1 VITLR
6 IFPKGEKKIANYK
19 WQLHRAGLLNFWYYD
34 EDEFQFADGKL
45 LLRGNNGS
53 GKSVTMQSFIPILLD
68 GRKSPDRLDPFG
80 SKARRMEDYLLGE
93 KGVVDRE
100 ERTGYLYLEYKKEGL
115 EQYLTTGI
123 GLRAKRGSAMNFW
136 GFVILDNRRIGKD
149 FLLYK
154 KERSLGK
161 EEKVPLTRVE
171 LENRLADG
179 GRVVRTSKEYM
190 NLVNKHIFGFENITD
205 FEELI
210 KLLIQL
216 RSPKLSKDFR
226 PTVIYEIL
234 NESLPGLSEDEL
246 RPLSETIE
254 NMDQIQQQIE
264 QLDREQKSLQ
274 RLCKQYN
281 DYNQMILLE
290 KARGFLNIHADLNR
304 FIADEKE
311 LNNQLV
317 NLNELTDKLKARK
330 NELNR
335 EHDVLQ
341 EEQSKLVKH
350 EVFDLEKEK
359 IQLEQNLQTKKDGL
373 AAKEKSLDKQKSNE
387 QGLYRKKSEEE
398 QYLARLDTEITEKIE
413 DLDYDSDEAQFFNHS
428 LARNEFMQKY
438 QNGEFV
444 FDLWKKET
452 ENYRNKLAAILKAI
466 EKLDKTQVDF
476 QDADKELAE
485 ASKKADLNEVEAKKW
500 GELFAEEKERLLSA
514 IYIWLEQATELKLTE
529 FDIQEMSRVC
539 GNLFESC
546 SADDL
551 KSIVDRNYLN
561 NFKRLEQEIASLKQ
575 KSTNNKQLCTAK
587 KEEIKEWQ
595 SKKDPEP
602 PRHKETILTRQE
614 LASKKVPYLPFYQA
628 VEFRP
633 ENTPEQRK
641 RIESAITQMGI
652 LDALIVPEKYQ
663 GRIPQSDKI
672 LVPHPQLFQH
682 TLADLL
688 VATPVEGS
696 GVTEGTI
703 INVLESILLE
713 GSGDSQAVVRKD
725 GSYQMALL
733 EGQAPC
739 EETAC
744 FIGHEARKRYRQKMI
759 EKFTDELKVL
769 EDVQANL
776 VDSLDKLDKRKE
788 LLEQELSNL
797 PAVDDVKSAYDSWQ
811 RLIFEGN
818 IFKEDVDRKNTK
830 VKNLLALLNTRQA
843 ELRDLTKD
851 IALPIKGEIYGA
863 VVEQMTHYQANLHEL
878 ELKYK
883 DYINSASNLKNL
895 EMNLRDA
902 IERVDELKGEIN
914 VISDEIKKLE
924 LQINSVKERLNL
936 SGAEDIKKRINEV
949 EQRIRQFPQ
958 ELSNTENQLANHVKS
973 IETKKHDLAQ
983 LKLKQRIYGEL
994 HKHWEQT
1001 LKTELKLGL
1010 VKEAA
1015 QLDTSTDFIKLVRE
1029 IKEVLTVR
1037 ENTTRERLADRLNQI
1052 FYQEQSTL
1060 IEYRLTQQPIDG
1072 IKVELDLAGLDKESQ
1087 AIEFLVGDLE
1097 AKSYRT
1103 QILLEYSGNKVSPLF
1118 VLEKIEGDIE
1128 LQQAILN
1135 DKDRELYE
1143 EIIMNSVGRIIRAR
1157 INRAEAWVAKIDQL
1171 MSERDTSSGL
1181 TFSLKW
1187 RPLTAQWEE
1196 ELDTKELVELLRLDP
1211 KFLKPTDMD
1220 KITQH
1225 FRSKISRAKELMA
1238 EKGYGETFNQI
1249 IREMLDYRQWFQ
1261 FTLYYQRTGEKKKEL
1276 TNKVFYTF
1284 SGGEKA
1290 MAMYI
1295 PLFSA
1300 AYSRYQEARKDA
1312 PYIISLDEAFAG
1324 VDENN
1329 IRDMFD
1335 LVEKLGFNFIM
1346 NSQSLWGDYDTVSAL
1361 SICELVRPQNAP
1373 YVTVIRYWWNG
1384 REKEL
1389 VVPESYPENYSVE
1402 LKETADGV

>member
-1 VITLR
+1 VIILR
-6 IFPKGEKKIANYK
+6 VFPKGERKIANYK

-34 EDEFQFADGKL
+34 EEEFQFAAGKL

-53 GKSVTMQSFIPILLD
+53 GKSVTMQSFIPVLLD

-93 KGVVDRE
+93 KGIVDRE

-123 GLRAKRGSAMNFW
+123 GLRAKRAGAMDFW

-190 NLVNKHIFGFENITD
+190 NLVNRHIFGFENITD

-304 FIADEKE
+304 FFADEKV
-311 LNNQLV
+311 LNNQLES
-317 NLNELTDKLKARK
+317 LGELTGKLKARK
-330 NELNR
+330 NELVR
-335 EHDVLQ
+335 ENEVLQ
-341 EEQSKLVKH
+341 EEKSKLEKH
-350 EVFDLEKEK
+350 EVFDLENEK

-373 AAKEKSLDKQKSNE
+373 AGKEKNLDKQKNNE
-387 QGLYRKKSEEE
+387 LGLNRKKDEEE
-398 QYLARLDTEITEKIE
+398 QKLARLDDEITVNIE
-413 DLDYDSDEAQFFNHS
+413 DLDYYSDEAQFFNHS
-428 LARNEFMQKY
+428 LARKEFMQKY

-452 ENYRNKLAAILKAI
+452 EDYRNKLAAILKAI
-466 EKLDKTQVDF
+466 EKLDKTRVDF
-476 QDADKELAE
+476 QDADKELGE
-485 ASKKADLNEVEAKKW
+485 ARKKTDLNEVEAKKW
-500 GELFAEEKERLLSA
+500 GELFAEERERLLSA
-514 IYIWLEQATELKLTE
+514 IYSWIEQAAELKLAE

-551 KSIVDRNYLN
+551 KSIVDRNYLT
-561 NFKRLEQEIASLKQ
+561 NFKRLEQEIASLQQ
-575 KSTNNKQLCTAK
+575 KSTDNNQLCTAK

-602 PRHKETILTRQE
+602 FRHQETILTRQK
-614 LASKKVPYLPFYQA
+614 LDLKKVPYLPFYQA
-628 VEFRP
+628 VEFKP
-633 ENTPEQRK
+633 EVTPEQRK
-641 RIESAITQMGI
+641 RLESAITQMGI

-663 GRIPQSDKI
+663 GSIPQSDKI

-703 INVLESILLE
+703 INVLQSILLE
-713 GSGDSQAVVRKD
+713 DRGDSQAVVRKD

-733 EGQAPC
+733 EGRAPS
-739 EETAC
+739 EEAAR

-759 EKFTDELKVL
+759 EKLTEELKVL
-769 EDVQANL
+769 EEIQADLGN
-776 VDSLDKLDKRKE
+776 SLDKLQKRQK
-788 LLEQELSNL
+788 LLEQELGDF
-797 PAVDDVKSAYDSWQ
+797 PTVDDVKSAYDSWQ
-811 RLIFEGN
+811 RSIFEGE

-830 VKNLLALLNTRQA
+830 VKNLLALLNTRQG

-851 IALPIKGEIYGA
+851 MALPIKGETYETA
-863 VVEQMTHYQANLHEL
+863 VEHMKHYQANLHEL

-883 DYINSASNLKNL
+883 DHLNSVSNLKNL
-895 EMNLRDA
+895 EVNLQDA
-902 IERVDELKGEIN
+902 VDRVDELKGEIN
-914 VISDEIKKLE
+914 VISDEIKKLK
-924 LQINSVKERLNL
+924 LQINSVQERLNL
-936 SGAEDIKKRINEV
+936 SGAEEVKKRINEV
-949 EQRIRQFPQ
+949 TERIRQFPQ
-958 ELSNTENQLANHVKS
+958 DLSNAQKQLTTSLDS
-973 IETKKHDLAQ
+973 IETKEHDLAQ

-994 HKHWEQT
+994 HKHWEEII
-1001 LKTELKLGL
+1001 KTELKLGL

-1015 QLDTSTDFIKLVRE
+1015 QLNNSIDFIKLVRE
-1029 IKEVLTVR
+1029 IKEVMKVK
-1037 ENTTRERLADRLNQI
+1037 ENATRERLTDKLNHI

-1060 IEYRLTQQPIDG
+1060 IEYRLTQQPVEG

-1087 AIEFLVGDLE
+1087 VIEFLVDDLA
-1097 AKSYRT
+1097 AKSCRT
-1103 QILLEYSGNKVSPLF
+1103 QIILEYSGNKVSPFF
-1118 VLEKIEGDIE
+1118 VLKKIEGDIE

-1196 ELDTKELVELLRLDP
+1196 ELDTKELVDLLRLDP
-1211 KFLKPTDMD
+1211 KFLKPSDMD

-1261 FTLYYQRTGEKKKEL
+1261 FTLYYQKTREKKKEL
-1276 TNKVFYTF
+1276 TNKVFYAF

-1335 LVEKLGFNFIM
+1335 LVEKLDFNFIM

-1389 VVPESYPENYSVE
+1389 VVPENFSVE

>member
-551 KSIVDRNYLN
+551 KSIVDRNYLT

-1015 QLDTSTDFIKLVRE
+1015 QLDTSIDFIKLVRE

-1196 ELDTKELVELLRLDP
+1196 ELDTKELVDLLRLDP

>member
-1 VITLR
+1 VIILR
-6 IFPKGEKKIANYK
+6 IFPKGERKIANYK

-34 EDEFQFADGKL
+34 EEEFQFAAGKL

-53 GKSVTMQSFIPILLD
+53 GKSVTMQSFIPVLLD

-93 KGVVDRE
+93 KGIVDRE

-123 GLRAKRGSAMNFW
+123 GLRAKRAGAMDFW

-190 NLVNKHIFGFENITD
+190 NLVNRHIFGFENITD
-205 FEELI
+205 FEEL
-210 KLLIQL
+210 
-216 RSPKLSKDFR
+216 
-226 PTVIYEIL
+226 
-234 NESLPGLSEDEL
+234 
-246 RPLSETIE
+246 
-254 NMDQIQQQIE
+254 
-264 QLDREQKSLQ
+264 
-274 RLCKQYN
+274 
-281 DYNQMILLE
+281 
-290 KARGFLNIHADLNR
+290 
-304 FIADEKE
+304 
-311 LNNQLV
+311 
-317 NLNELTDKLKARK
+317 
-330 NELNR
+330 
-335 EHDVLQ
+335 
-341 EEQSKLVKH
+341 
-350 EVFDLEKEK
+350 
-359 IQLEQNLQTKKDGL
+359 
-373 AAKEKSLDKQKSNE
+373 
-387 QGLYRKKSEEE
+387 
-398 QYLARLDTEITEKIE
+398 
-413 DLDYDSDEAQFFNHS
+413 
-428 LARNEFMQKY
+428 
-438 QNGEFV
+438 
-444 FDLWKKET
+444 
-452 ENYRNKLAAILKAI
+452 
-466 EKLDKTQVDF
+466 
-476 QDADKELAE
+476 
-485 ASKKADLNEVEAKKW
+485 
-500 GELFAEEKERLLSA
+500 
-514 IYIWLEQATELKLTE
+514 
-529 FDIQEMSRVC
+529 
-539 GNLFESC
+539 
-546 SADDL
+546 
-551 KSIVDRNYLN
+551 
-561 NFKRLEQEIASLKQ
+561 
-575 KSTNNKQLCTAK
+575 
-587 KEEIKEWQ
+587 
-595 SKKDPEP
+595 
-602 PRHKETILTRQE
+602 
-614 LASKKVPYLPFYQA
+614 
-628 VEFRP
+628 
-633 ENTPEQRK
+633 
-641 RIESAITQMGI
+641 
-652 LDALIVPEKYQ
+652 
-663 GRIPQSDKI
+663 
-672 LVPHPQLFQH
+672 
-682 TLADLL
+682 
-688 VATPVEGS
+688 
-696 GVTEGTI
+696 
-703 INVLESILLE
+703 
-713 GSGDSQAVVRKD
+713 
-725 GSYQMALL
+725 
-733 EGQAPC
+733 
-739 EETAC
+739 
-744 FIGHEARKRYRQKMI
+744 
-759 EKFTDELKVL
+759 KVL
-769 EDVQANL
+769 EEIQADL
-776 VDSLDKLDKRKE
+776 VNSLDKLEKRQKLLDRE
-788 LLEQELSNL
+788 LGDF
-797 PAVDDVKSAYDSWQ
+797 PAVDDVKFAYDSWQ
-811 RLIFEGN
+811 RLIFEGK

-830 VKNLLALLNTRQA
+830 VKNLLALLNTRQSK
-843 ELRDLTKD
+843 LRDLTKD
-851 IALPIKGEIYGA
+851 MALPIRVETYGA
-863 VVEQMTHYQANLHEL
+863 AVEHMRHYQENLHEL

-883 DYINSASNLKNL
+883 DHLNSVSNLKNL
-895 EMNLRDA
+895 KVNLQDA
-902 IERVDELKGEIN
+902 VDRVDELKGEIN

-936 SGAEDIKKRINEV
+936 SGAEEVKKRINEV
-949 EQRIRQFPQ
+949 AKRISQFPQ
-958 ELSNTENQLANHVKS
+958 DLSNTENQLTTHLNS
-973 IETKKHDLAQ
+973 IKTIEHDLAQ

-994 HKHWEQT
+994 RKHWEEI

-1015 QLDTSTDFIKLVRE
+1015 QLNNSIDFIKLVRE
-1029 IKEVLTVR
+1029 IKEVLKVK
-1037 ENTTRERLADRLNQI
+1037 ENMTRERLTDRLNQV

-1060 IEYRLTQQPIDG
+1060 IEYRLTQQPVDG
-1072 IKVELDLAGLDKESQ
+1072 IKVELDLAGLDKDSQ
-1087 AIEFLVGDLE
+1087 VIEFLVDDLV
-1097 AKSYRT
+1097 AKSCRT
-1103 QILLEYSGNKVSPLF
+1103 QILLEYSGNKVSPFF
-1118 VLEKIEGDIE
+1118 VLEKIEGDIG

-1196 ELDTKELVELLRLDP
+1196 ELDTKELVDLLRLDP
-1211 KFLKPTDMD
+1211 KFLKPSDMD

-1225 FRSKISRAKELMA
+1225 FRSKVSRAKELMA

-1261 FTLYYQRTGEKKKEL
+1261 FTLYYQRTREKKKEL

-1300 AYSRYQEARKDA
+1300 AYSRYQEARKEA

-1389 VVPESYPENYSVE
+1389 VVPENFSVE

>member
-551 KSIVDRNYLN
+551 KSIVDRNYLT

-633 ENTPEQRK
+633 EVTPEQRK

-1015 QLDTSTDFIKLVRE
+1015 QLDTSIDFIKLVRE

-1060 IEYRLTQQPIDG
+1060 IEYRLTQQPVDG

-1087 AIEFLVGDLE
+1087 AIEFLVSDLE

-1196 ELDTKELVELLRLDP
+1196 ELDTKELVDLLRLDP

>member
-1 VITLR
+1 MITLR

-373 AAKEKSLDKQKSNE
+373 AGKEKNLDKQKNNE
-387 QGLYRKKSEEE
+387 LGLNRKKDEEE
-398 QYLARLDTEITEKIE
+398 QKLARLDAEITEKIE

-428 LARNEFMQKY
+428 LARKEFMQKY
-438 QNGEFV
+438 KNGEFV

-485 ASKKADLNEVEAKKW
+485 ARKKTDLNEVEAKKW
-500 GELFAEEKERLLSA
+500 GELFAEEREILLSA
-514 IYIWLEQATELKLTE
+514 IYSWIEQATELKLAE

-551 KSIVDRNYLN
+551 KSIVDRNYLT

-759 EKFTDELKVL
+759 EKFIEELKVL
-769 EDVQANL
+769 EEVHANL
-776 VDSLDKLDKRKE
+776 VDSLDKLEKRKE

-811 RLIFEGN
+811 RSIFEGE

-830 VKNLLALLNTRQA
+830 VKNLLALLNTRTG

-851 IALPIKGEIYGA
+851 MALPIKGETYETA
-863 VVEQMTHYQANLHEL
+863 VEHMRHYQENLHEL

-883 DYINSASNLKNL
+883 DHLNSVSNLKNL
-895 EMNLRDA
+895 EVNLQDA
-902 IERVDELKGEIN
+902 VDRVDELKGEIN

-936 SGAEDIKKRINEV
+936 SGAEEVKKRINEV
-949 EQRIRQFPQ
+949 TERIRQFPDD
-958 ELSNTENQLANHVKS
+958 LSNTENQLTTNLNS
-973 IETKKHDLAQ
+973 IETIEHDLAQ

-994 HKHWEQT
+994 CKHWEEI

-1015 QLDTSTDFIKLVRE
+1015 QLDTSIDFIKLVRE
-1029 IKEVLTVR
+1029 IKEVLKVK
-1037 ENTTRERLADRLNQI
+1037 ENATRERLAERLNRI

-1060 IEYRLTQQPIDG
+1060 IEYRLTQQPVDG
-1072 IKVELDLAGLDKESQ
+1072 IKVELDLTGLDKDSQ
-1087 AIEFLVGDLE
+1087 MIGLLVDDLA

-1103 QILLEYSGNKVSPLF
+1103 QILLEYSGKKVSPFF
-1118 VLEKIEGDIE
+1118 VLDKIEGDIG

-1196 ELDTKELVELLRLDP
+1196 ELDTKELVDLLRLDP
-1211 KFLKPTDMD
+1211 KFLKPSDMD

-1261 FTLYYQRTGEKKKEL
+1261 FTLYYQRTREKKKEL

-1300 AYSRYQEARKDA
+1300 AYSRYQEAREEA

-1389 VVPESYPENYSVE
+1389 VVPENFSVE

>member
-1 VITLR
+1 VIILR
-6 IFPKGEKKIANYK
+6 IFPKGERKIANYK

-34 EDEFQFADGKL
+34 EEEFQFAAGKL

-53 GKSVTMQSFIPILLD
+53 GKSVTMQSFIPVLLD

-93 KGVVDRE
+93 KGIVDRE

-123 GLRAKRGSAMNFW
+123 GLRAKRAGAMDFW

-190 NLVNKHIFGFENITD
+190 NLVNRHIFGFENITD
-205 FEELI
+205 FEEL
-210 KLLIQL
+210 
-216 RSPKLSKDFR
+216 
-226 PTVIYEIL
+226 
-234 NESLPGLSEDEL
+234 
-246 RPLSETIE
+246 
-254 NMDQIQQQIE
+254 
-264 QLDREQKSLQ
+264 
-274 RLCKQYN
+274 
-281 DYNQMILLE
+281 
-290 KARGFLNIHADLNR
+290 
-304 FIADEKE
+304 
-311 LNNQLV
+311 
-317 NLNELTDKLKARK
+317 
-330 NELNR
+330 
-335 EHDVLQ
+335 
-341 EEQSKLVKH
+341 
-350 EVFDLEKEK
+350 
-359 IQLEQNLQTKKDGL
+359 
-373 AAKEKSLDKQKSNE
+373 
-387 QGLYRKKSEEE
+387 
-398 QYLARLDTEITEKIE
+398 
-413 DLDYDSDEAQFFNHS
+413 
-428 LARNEFMQKY
+428 
-438 QNGEFV
+438 
-444 FDLWKKET
+444 
-452 ENYRNKLAAILKAI
+452 
-466 EKLDKTQVDF
+466 
-476 QDADKELAE
+476 
-485 ASKKADLNEVEAKKW
+485 
-500 GELFAEEKERLLSA
+500 
-514 IYIWLEQATELKLTE
+514 
-529 FDIQEMSRVC
+529 
-539 GNLFESC
+539 
-546 SADDL
+546 
-551 KSIVDRNYLN
+551 
-561 NFKRLEQEIASLKQ
+561 
-575 KSTNNKQLCTAK
+575 
-587 KEEIKEWQ
+587 
-595 SKKDPEP
+595 
-602 PRHKETILTRQE
+602 
-614 LASKKVPYLPFYQA
+614 
-628 VEFRP
+628 
-633 ENTPEQRK
+633 
-641 RIESAITQMGI
+641 
-652 LDALIVPEKYQ
+652 
-663 GRIPQSDKI
+663 
-672 LVPHPQLFQH
+672 
-682 TLADLL
+682 
-688 VATPVEGS
+688 
-696 GVTEGTI
+696 
-703 INVLESILLE
+703 
-713 GSGDSQAVVRKD
+713 
-725 GSYQMALL
+725 
-733 EGQAPC
+733 
-739 EETAC
+739 
-744 FIGHEARKRYRQKMI
+744 
-759 EKFTDELKVL
+759 KVL
-769 EDVQANL
+769 EEIQADLGN
-776 VDSLDKLDKRKE
+776 SLDKLQKRQKLLDRE
-788 LLEQELSNL
+788 LGDF
-797 PAVDDVKSAYDSWQ
+797 PAVDDVKFAYDSWQ
-811 RLIFEGN
+811 RLIFEGK

-830 VKNLLALLNTRQA
+830 VKNLLALLNTRQSK
-843 ELRDLTKD
+843 LRDLTKD
-851 IALPIKGEIYGA
+851 MALPIRVETYGA
-863 VVEQMTHYQANLHEL
+863 AVEHMRHYQENLHEL

-883 DYINSASNLKNL
+883 DHLNSVSNLKNL
-895 EMNLRDA
+895 KVNLQDA
-902 IERVDELKGEIN
+902 VDRVDELKGEIN

-936 SGAEDIKKRINEV
+936 SGAEEVKKRINEV
-949 EQRIRQFPQ
+949 AKRISQFPQ
-958 ELSNTENQLANHVKS
+958 DLSNTENQLTTHLNS
-973 IETKKHDLAQ
+973 IKTIEHDLAQ

-994 HKHWEQT
+994 RKHWEEI

-1015 QLDTSTDFIKLVRE
+1015 QLNNSIDFIKLVRE
-1029 IKEVLTVR
+1029 IKEVLKVK
-1037 ENTTRERLADRLNQI
+1037 ENMTRERLTDRLNQV

-1060 IEYRLTQQPIDG
+1060 IEYRLTQQPVDG
-1072 IKVELDLAGLDKESQ
+1072 IKVELDLAGLDKDSQ
-1087 AIEFLVGDLE
+1087 VIEFLVDDLV
-1097 AKSYRT
+1097 AKSRRT
-1103 QILLEYSGNKVSPLF
+1103 QILLEYSGNKVSPFF
-1118 VLEKIEGDIE
+1118 VLEKIEGDIG

-1196 ELDTKELVELLRLDP
+1196 ELDTKELVDLLRLDP
-1211 KFLKPTDMD
+1211 KFLKPSDMD

-1225 FRSKISRAKELMA
+1225 FRSKVSRAKELMA

-1261 FTLYYQRTGEKKKEL
+1261 FTLYYQRTREKKKEL

-1300 AYSRYQEARKDA
+1300 AYSRYQEARKEA

-1389 VVPESYPENYSVE
+1389 VVPENFSVE

>member
-1 VITLR
+1 VIILR
-6 IFPKGEKKIANYK
+6 IFPKGERKIANYK

-34 EDEFQFADGKL
+34 EEEFQFAAGKL

-53 GKSVTMQSFIPILLD
+53 GKSVTMQSFIPVLLD

-93 KGVVDRE
+93 KGIVDRE

-123 GLRAKRGSAMNFW
+123 GLRAKRAGAMDFW

-190 NLVNKHIFGFENITD
+190 NLVNRHIFGFENITD
-205 FEELI
+205 FEEL
-210 KLLIQL
+210 
-216 RSPKLSKDFR
+216 
-226 PTVIYEIL
+226 
-234 NESLPGLSEDEL
+234 
-246 RPLSETIE
+246 
-254 NMDQIQQQIE
+254 
-264 QLDREQKSLQ
+264 
-274 RLCKQYN
+274 
-281 DYNQMILLE
+281 
-290 KARGFLNIHADLNR
+290 
-304 FIADEKE
+304 
-311 LNNQLV
+311 
-317 NLNELTDKLKARK
+317 
-330 NELNR
+330 
-335 EHDVLQ
+335 
-341 EEQSKLVKH
+341 
-350 EVFDLEKEK
+350 
-359 IQLEQNLQTKKDGL
+359 
-373 AAKEKSLDKQKSNE
+373 
-387 QGLYRKKSEEE
+387 
-398 QYLARLDTEITEKIE
+398 
-413 DLDYDSDEAQFFNHS
+413 
-428 LARNEFMQKY
+428 
-438 QNGEFV
+438 
-444 FDLWKKET
+444 
-452 ENYRNKLAAILKAI
+452 
-466 EKLDKTQVDF
+466 
-476 QDADKELAE
+476 
-485 ASKKADLNEVEAKKW
+485 
-500 GELFAEEKERLLSA
+500 
-514 IYIWLEQATELKLTE
+514 
-529 FDIQEMSRVC
+529 
-539 GNLFESC
+539 
-546 SADDL
+546 
-551 KSIVDRNYLN
+551 
-561 NFKRLEQEIASLKQ
+561 
-575 KSTNNKQLCTAK
+575 
-587 KEEIKEWQ
+587 
-595 SKKDPEP
+595 
-602 PRHKETILTRQE
+602 
-614 LASKKVPYLPFYQA
+614 
-628 VEFRP
+628 
-633 ENTPEQRK
+633 
-641 RIESAITQMGI
+641 
-652 LDALIVPEKYQ
+652 
-663 GRIPQSDKI
+663 
-672 LVPHPQLFQH
+672 
-682 TLADLL
+682 
-688 VATPVEGS
+688 
-696 GVTEGTI
+696 
-703 INVLESILLE
+703 
-713 GSGDSQAVVRKD
+713 
-725 GSYQMALL
+725 
-733 EGQAPC
+733 
-739 EETAC
+739 
-744 FIGHEARKRYRQKMI
+744 
-759 EKFTDELKVL
+759 KVL
-769 EDVQANL
+769 EEIQADL
-776 VDSLDKLDKRKE
+776 VNSLDKLEKRQKLLDRE
-788 LLEQELSNL
+788 LGDF
-797 PAVDDVKSAYDSWQ
+797 PAVDDVKFAYDSWQ
-811 RLIFEGN
+811 RLIFEGK

-830 VKNLLALLNTRQA
+830 VKNLLALLNTRQSK
-843 ELRDLTKD
+843 LRDLTKD
-851 IALPIKGEIYGA
+851 MALPIRVETYGA
-863 VVEQMTHYQANLHEL
+863 AVEHMRHYQENLHEL

-883 DYINSASNLKNL
+883 DHLNSVSNLKNL
-895 EMNLRDA
+895 KVNLQDA
-902 IERVDELKGEIN
+902 VDRVDELKGEIN

-936 SGAEDIKKRINEV
+936 SGAEEVKKRINEV
-949 EQRIRQFPQ
+949 AKRISQFPQ
-958 ELSNTENQLANHVKS
+958 DLSNTENQLTTHLNS
-973 IETKKHDLAQ
+973 IKTIEHDLAQ

-994 HKHWEQT
+994 RKHWEEI

-1015 QLDTSTDFIKLVRE
+1015 QLNNSIDFIKLVRE
-1029 IKEVLTVR
+1029 IKEVLKVK
-1037 ENTTRERLADRLNQI
+1037 ENMTRERLTDRLNQV

-1060 IEYRLTQQPIDG
+1060 IEYRLTQQPVDG
-1072 IKVELDLAGLDKESQ
+1072 IKVELDLAGLDKDSQ
-1087 AIEFLVGDLE
+1087 VIEFLVDDLV
-1097 AKSYRT
+1097 AKSCRT
-1103 QILLEYSGNKVSPLF
+1103 QILLEYSGNKVSPFF
-1118 VLEKIEGDIE
+1118 VLEKIEGDIG

-1196 ELDTKELVELLRLDP
+1196 ELDTKELVDLLRLDP
-1211 KFLKPTDMD
+1211 KFLKPSDMD

-1261 FTLYYQRTGEKKKEL
+1261 FTLYYQKTREKKKEL

-1335 LVEKLGFNFIM
+1335 LVEKLDFNFIM

-1389 VVPESYPENYSVE
+1389 VVPENFSVE

>member
-1 VITLR
+1 
-6 IFPKGEKKIANYK
+6 
-19 WQLHRAGLLNFWYYD
+19 
-34 EDEFQFADGKL
+34 
-45 LLRGNNGS
+45 
-53 GKSVTMQSFIPILLD
+53 
-68 GRKSPDRLDPFG
+68 
-80 SKARRMEDYLLGE
+80 
-93 KGVVDRE
+93 
-100 ERTGYLYLEYKKEGL
+100 
-115 EQYLTTGI
+115 
-123 GLRAKRGSAMNFW
+123 
-136 GFVILDNRRIGKD
+136 
-149 FLLYK
+149 
-154 KERSLGK
+154 
-161 EEKVPLTRVE
+161 
-171 LENRLADG
+171 
-179 GRVVRTSKEYM
+179 
-190 NLVNKHIFGFENITD
+190 
-205 FEELI
+205 
-210 KLLIQL
+210 
-216 RSPKLSKDFR
+216 
-226 PTVIYEIL
+226 
-234 NESLPGLSEDEL
+234 
-246 RPLSETIE
+246 
-254 NMDQIQQQIE
+254 
-264 QLDREQKSLQ
+264 
-274 RLCKQYN
+274 
-281 DYNQMILLE
+281 
-290 KARGFLNIHADLNR
+290 
-304 FIADEKE
+304 
-311 LNNQLV
+311 
-317 NLNELTDKLKARK
+317 
-330 NELNR
+330 
-335 EHDVLQ
+335 
-341 EEQSKLVKH
+341 
-350 EVFDLEKEK
+350 
-359 IQLEQNLQTKKDGL
+359 
-373 AAKEKSLDKQKSNE
+373 
-387 QGLYRKKSEEE
+387 
-398 QYLARLDTEITEKIE
+398 
-413 DLDYDSDEAQFFNHS
+413 
-428 LARNEFMQKY
+428 
-438 QNGEFV
+438 
-444 FDLWKKET
+444 
-452 ENYRNKLAAILKAI
+452 
-466 EKLDKTQVDF
+466 
-476 QDADKELAE
+476 
-485 ASKKADLNEVEAKKW
+485 
-500 GELFAEEKERLLSA
+500 
-514 IYIWLEQATELKLTE
+514 
-529 FDIQEMSRVC
+529 
-539 GNLFESC
+539 
-546 SADDL
+546 
-551 KSIVDRNYLN
+551 
-561 NFKRLEQEIASLKQ
+561 
-575 KSTNNKQLCTAK
+575 
-587 KEEIKEWQ
+587 
-595 SKKDPEP
+595 
-602 PRHKETILTRQE
+602 
-614 LASKKVPYLPFYQA
+614 
-628 VEFRP
+628 
-633 ENTPEQRK
+633 
-641 RIESAITQMGI
+641 
-652 LDALIVPEKYQ
+652 
-663 GRIPQSDKI
+663 
-672 LVPHPQLFQH
+672 
-682 TLADLL
+682 
-688 VATPVEGS
+688 
-696 GVTEGTI
+696 
-703 INVLESILLE
+703 
-713 GSGDSQAVVRKD
+713 
-725 GSYQMALL
+725 
-733 EGQAPC
+733 
-739 EETAC
+739 
-744 FIGHEARKRYRQKMI
+744 
-759 EKFTDELKVL
+759 
-769 EDVQANL
+769 L

-843 ELRDLTKD
+843 ELRDLAKD
-851 IALPIKGEIYGA
+851 MDLPIKGEIYGA

-883 DYINSASNLKNL
+883 DYINLTSNLKNL
-895 EMNLRDA
+895 EMNLQDA

-924 LQINSVKERLNL
+924 LQINSVKERLKL

-949 EQRIRQFPQ
+949 AQKIKQFPQ
-958 ELSNTENQLANHVKS
+958 ELSNTENQLATHLKS
-973 IETKKHDLAQ
+973 IETKEHDLAQ

-1015 QLDTSTDFIKLVRE
+1015 QLDTSIDFIKLARK
-1029 IKEVLTVR
+1029 IKEMLTVR
-1037 ENTTRERLADRLNQI
+1037 ENTTRERLRDRLNQI

-1060 IEYRLTQQPIDG
+1060 VEYRLTQQPVEG
-1072 IKVELDLAGLDKESQ
+1072 IKVELDLTGLDKESQ
-1087 AIEFLVGDLE
+1087 AIEFLVSDLE

-1196 ELDTKELVELLRLDP
+1196 ELDTRELVDLLRLDP
-1211 KFLKPTDMD
+1211 KFLKPSDMD

-1225 FRSKISRAKELMA
+1225 FRSKINRAKELMA
-1238 EKGYGETFNQI
+1238 EKGYGETFNQV
-1249 IREMLDYRQWFQ
+1249 IREMLDYRKWFQ

>member
-551 KSIVDRNYLN
+551 KSIVDRNYLT

-587 KEEIKEWQ
+587 KEEIMEWQ

-1015 QLDTSTDFIKLVRE
+1015 QLDTSIDFIKLVRE

-1087 AIEFLVGDLE
+1087 AIEFLVGDLG

-1196 ELDTKELVELLRLDP
+1196 ELDTKELVDLLRLDP

>member
-1 VITLR
+1 MIILR
-6 IFPKGEKKIANYK
+6 IFPKGERKIANYK

-34 EDEFQFADGKL
+34 EEEFQFAAGKL

-53 GKSVTMQSFIPILLD
+53 GKSVTMQSFIPVLLD

-93 KGVVDRE
+93 KGIVDRE

-123 GLRAKRGSAMNFW
+123 GLRAKRAGAMDFW

-190 NLVNKHIFGFENITD
+190 NLVNRHIFGFENITD
-205 FEELI
+205 FEEL
-210 KLLIQL
+210 
-216 RSPKLSKDFR
+216 
-226 PTVIYEIL
+226 
-234 NESLPGLSEDEL
+234 
-246 RPLSETIE
+246 
-254 NMDQIQQQIE
+254 
-264 QLDREQKSLQ
+264 
-274 RLCKQYN
+274 
-281 DYNQMILLE
+281 
-290 KARGFLNIHADLNR
+290 
-304 FIADEKE
+304 
-311 LNNQLV
+311 
-317 NLNELTDKLKARK
+317 
-330 NELNR
+330 
-335 EHDVLQ
+335 
-341 EEQSKLVKH
+341 
-350 EVFDLEKEK
+350 
-359 IQLEQNLQTKKDGL
+359 
-373 AAKEKSLDKQKSNE
+373 
-387 QGLYRKKSEEE
+387 
-398 QYLARLDTEITEKIE
+398 
-413 DLDYDSDEAQFFNHS
+413 
-428 LARNEFMQKY
+428 
-438 QNGEFV
+438 
-444 FDLWKKET
+444 
-452 ENYRNKLAAILKAI
+452 
-466 EKLDKTQVDF
+466 
-476 QDADKELAE
+476 
-485 ASKKADLNEVEAKKW
+485 
-500 GELFAEEKERLLSA
+500 
-514 IYIWLEQATELKLTE
+514 
-529 FDIQEMSRVC
+529 
-539 GNLFESC
+539 
-546 SADDL
+546 
-551 KSIVDRNYLN
+551 
-561 NFKRLEQEIASLKQ
+561 
-575 KSTNNKQLCTAK
+575 
-587 KEEIKEWQ
+587 
-595 SKKDPEP
+595 
-602 PRHKETILTRQE
+602 
-614 LASKKVPYLPFYQA
+614 
-628 VEFRP
+628 
-633 ENTPEQRK
+633 
-641 RIESAITQMGI
+641 
-652 LDALIVPEKYQ
+652 
-663 GRIPQSDKI
+663 
-672 LVPHPQLFQH
+672 
-682 TLADLL
+682 
-688 VATPVEGS
+688 
-696 GVTEGTI
+696 
-703 INVLESILLE
+703 
-713 GSGDSQAVVRKD
+713 
-725 GSYQMALL
+725 
-733 EGQAPC
+733 
-739 EETAC
+739 
-744 FIGHEARKRYRQKMI
+744 
-759 EKFTDELKVL
+759 KVL
-769 EDVQANL
+769 EEIQADL
-776 VDSLDKLDKRKE
+776 VNSLDKLEKRQKLLDRE
-788 LLEQELSNL
+788 LGDF
-797 PAVDDVKSAYDSWQ
+797 PAVDDVKFAYDSWQ
-811 RLIFEGN
+811 RLIFEGK

-830 VKNLLALLNTRQA
+830 VKNLLALLNTRQSK
-843 ELRDLTKD
+843 LRDLTKD
-851 IALPIKGEIYGA
+851 MALPIRVETYGA
-863 VVEQMTHYQANLHEL
+863 AVEHMRHYQENLHEL

-883 DYINSASNLKNL
+883 DHLNSVSNLKNL
-895 EMNLRDA
+895 KVNLQDA
-902 IERVDELKGEIN
+902 VDRVDELKGEIN

-936 SGAEDIKKRINEV
+936 SGAEEVKKRINEV
-949 EQRIRQFPQ
+949 AKRISQFPQ
-958 ELSNTENQLANHVKS
+958 DLSNTENQLTTHLNS
-973 IETKKHDLAQ
+973 IKTIEHDLAQ

-994 HKHWEQT
+994 RKHWEEI

-1015 QLDTSTDFIKLVRE
+1015 QLNNSIDFIKLVRE
-1029 IKEVLTVR
+1029 IKEVLKVK
-1037 ENTTRERLADRLNQI
+1037 ENMTRERLTDRLNQV

-1060 IEYRLTQQPIDG
+1060 IEYRLTQQPVDG
-1072 IKVELDLAGLDKESQ
+1072 IKVELDLAGLDKDSQ
-1087 AIEFLVGDLE
+1087 VIEFLVDDLV
-1097 AKSYRT
+1097 AKSCRT
-1103 QILLEYSGNKVSPLF
+1103 QILLEYSGNKVSPFF
-1118 VLEKIEGDIE
+1118 VLEKIEGDIG

-1196 ELDTKELVELLRLDP
+1196 ELDTKELVDLLRLDP
-1211 KFLKPTDMD
+1211 KFLKPSDMD

-1225 FRSKISRAKELMA
+1225 FRSKVSRAKELMA

-1261 FTLYYQRTGEKKKEL
+1261 FTLYYQRTREKKKEL

-1300 AYSRYQEARKDA
+1300 AYSRYQEARKEA

-1389 VVPESYPENYSVE
+1389 VVPENFSVE

>member
-373 AAKEKSLDKQKSNE
+373 AGKEKNLDKQKNNE
-387 QGLYRKKSEEE
+387 LGLNRKKDEEE
-398 QYLARLDTEITEKIE
+398 QKLARLDAEITEKIE

-428 LARNEFMQKY
+428 LARKEFMQKY
-438 QNGEFV
+438 KNGEFV

-485 ASKKADLNEVEAKKW
+485 ARKKTDLNEVEAKKW
-500 GELFAEEKERLLSA
+500 GELFAEEREILLSA
-514 IYIWLEQATELKLTE
+514 IYSWIEQATELKLAE
-529 FDIQEMSRVC
+529 FDIQEMSRPE
-539 GNLFESC
+539 FQYPE
-546 SADDL
+546 
-551 KSIVDRNYLN
+551 IV
-561 NFKRLEQEIASLKQ
+561 ASHP
-575 KSTNNKQLCTAK
+575 A
-587 KEEIKEWQ
+587 
-595 SKKDPEP
+595 
-602 PRHKETILTRQE
+602 RQYP
-614 LASKKVPYLPFYQA
+614 S
-628 VEFRP
+628 
-633 ENTPEQRK
+633 
-641 RIESAITQMGI
+641 
-652 LDALIVPEKYQ
+652 
-663 GRIPQSDKI
+663 
-672 LVPHPQLFQH
+672 HPQIAHHPGWQ
-682 TLADLL
+682 
-688 VATPVEGS
+688 
-696 GVTEGTI
+696 
-703 INVLESILLE
+703 
-713 GSGDSQAVVRKD
+713 
-725 GSYQMALL
+725 
-733 EGQAPC
+733 
-739 EETAC
+739 
-744 FIGHEARKRYRQKMI
+744 
-759 EKFTDELKVL
+759 
-769 EDVQANL
+769 
-776 VDSLDKLDKRKE
+776 
-788 LLEQELSNL
+788 L
-797 PAVDDVKSAYDSWQ
+797 P
-811 RLIFEGN
+811 
-818 IFKEDVDRKNTK
+818 
-830 VKNLLALLNTRQA
+830 
-843 ELRDLTKD
+843 
-851 IALPIKGEIYGA
+851 
-863 VVEQMTHYQANLHEL
+863 
-878 ELKYK
+878 
-883 DYINSASNLKNL
+883 
-895 EMNLRDA
+895 
-902 IERVDELKGEIN
+902 
-914 VISDEIKKLE
+914 
-924 LQINSVKERLNL
+924 
-936 SGAEDIKKRINEV
+936 
-949 EQRIRQFPQ
+949 
-958 ELSNTENQLANHVKS
+958 
-973 IETKKHDLAQ
+973 
-983 LKLKQRIYGEL
+983 
-994 HKHWEQT
+994 
-1001 LKTELKLGL
+1001 
-1010 VKEAA
+1010 
-1015 QLDTSTDFIKLVRE
+1015 
-1029 IKEVLTVR
+1029 
-1037 ENTTRERLADRLNQI
+1037 
-1052 FYQEQSTL
+1052 
-1060 IEYRLTQQPIDG
+1060 
-1072 IKVELDLAGLDKESQ
+1072 
-1087 AIEFLVGDLE
+1087 
-1097 AKSYRT
+1097 
-1103 QILLEYSGNKVSPLF
+1103 
-1118 VLEKIEGDIE
+1118 
-1128 LQQAILN
+1128 
-1135 DKDRELYE
+1135 
-1143 EIIMNSVGRIIRAR
+1143 
-1157 INRAEAWVAKIDQL
+1157 
-1171 MSERDTSSGL
+1171 
-1181 TFSLKW
+1181 
-1187 RPLTAQWEE
+1187 
-1196 ELDTKELVELLRLDP
+1196 
-1211 KFLKPTDMD
+1211 
-1220 KITQH
+1220 
-1225 FRSKISRAKELMA
+1225 
-1238 EKGYGETFNQI
+1238 
-1249 IREMLDYRQWFQ
+1249 
-1261 FTLYYQRTGEKKKEL
+1261 
-1276 TNKVFYTF
+1276 
-1284 SGGEKA
+1284 
-1290 MAMYI
+1290 
-1295 PLFSA
+1295 
-1300 AYSRYQEARKDA
+1300 
-1312 PYIISLDEAFAG
+1312 
-1324 VDENN
+1324 
-1329 IRDMFD
+1329 
-1335 LVEKLGFNFIM
+1335 
-1346 NSQSLWGDYDTVSAL
+1346 
-1361 SICELVRPQNAP
+1361 
-1373 YVTVIRYWWNG
+1373 
-1384 REKEL
+1384 
-1389 VVPESYPENYSVE
+1389 
-1402 LKETADGV
+1402 

>member
-1 VITLR
+1 VIILR
-6 IFPKGEKKIANYK
+6 IFPKGERKIANYK

-34 EDEFQFADGKL
+34 EEEFQFAAGKL

-53 GKSVTMQSFIPILLD
+53 GKSVTMQSFIPVLLD

-93 KGVVDRE
+93 KGIVDRE

-123 GLRAKRGSAMNFW
+123 GLRAKRAGAMDFW

-190 NLVNKHIFGFENITD
+190 NLVNRHIFGFENITD
-205 FEELI
+205 FEEL
-210 KLLIQL
+210 
-216 RSPKLSKDFR
+216 
-226 PTVIYEIL
+226 
-234 NESLPGLSEDEL
+234 
-246 RPLSETIE
+246 
-254 NMDQIQQQIE
+254 
-264 QLDREQKSLQ
+264 
-274 RLCKQYN
+274 
-281 DYNQMILLE
+281 
-290 KARGFLNIHADLNR
+290 
-304 FIADEKE
+304 
-311 LNNQLV
+311 
-317 NLNELTDKLKARK
+317 
-330 NELNR
+330 
-335 EHDVLQ
+335 
-341 EEQSKLVKH
+341 
-350 EVFDLEKEK
+350 
-359 IQLEQNLQTKKDGL
+359 
-373 AAKEKSLDKQKSNE
+373 
-387 QGLYRKKSEEE
+387 
-398 QYLARLDTEITEKIE
+398 
-413 DLDYDSDEAQFFNHS
+413 
-428 LARNEFMQKY
+428 
-438 QNGEFV
+438 
-444 FDLWKKET
+444 
-452 ENYRNKLAAILKAI
+452 
-466 EKLDKTQVDF
+466 
-476 QDADKELAE
+476 
-485 ASKKADLNEVEAKKW
+485 
-500 GELFAEEKERLLSA
+500 
-514 IYIWLEQATELKLTE
+514 
-529 FDIQEMSRVC
+529 
-539 GNLFESC
+539 
-546 SADDL
+546 
-551 KSIVDRNYLN
+551 
-561 NFKRLEQEIASLKQ
+561 
-575 KSTNNKQLCTAK
+575 
-587 KEEIKEWQ
+587 
-595 SKKDPEP
+595 
-602 PRHKETILTRQE
+602 
-614 LASKKVPYLPFYQA
+614 
-628 VEFRP
+628 
-633 ENTPEQRK
+633 
-641 RIESAITQMGI
+641 
-652 LDALIVPEKYQ
+652 
-663 GRIPQSDKI
+663 
-672 LVPHPQLFQH
+672 
-682 TLADLL
+682 
-688 VATPVEGS
+688 
-696 GVTEGTI
+696 
-703 INVLESILLE
+703 
-713 GSGDSQAVVRKD
+713 
-725 GSYQMALL
+725 
-733 EGQAPC
+733 
-739 EETAC
+739 
-744 FIGHEARKRYRQKMI
+744 
-759 EKFTDELKVL
+759 KVL
-769 EDVQANL
+769 EEIQADL
-776 VDSLDKLDKRKE
+776 VNSLDKLEKRQKLLDRE
-788 LLEQELSNL
+788 LGDF
-797 PAVDDVKSAYDSWQ
+797 PAVDDVKFAYDSWQ
-811 RLIFEGN
+811 RLIFEGK

-830 VKNLLALLNTRQA
+830 VKNLLALLNTRQSK
-843 ELRDLTKD
+843 LRDLTKD
-851 IALPIKGEIYGA
+851 MALPIRVETYGA
-863 VVEQMTHYQANLHEL
+863 AVEHMRHYQENLHEL

-883 DYINSASNLKNL
+883 DHLNSVSNLKNL
-895 EMNLRDA
+895 KVNLQDA
-902 IERVDELKGEIN
+902 VDRVDELKGEIN

-936 SGAEDIKKRINEV
+936 SGAEEVKKRINEV
-949 EQRIRQFPQ
+949 AKRISQFPQ
-958 ELSNTENQLANHVKS
+958 DLSNTENQLTTHLNS
-973 IETKKHDLAQ
+973 IKTIEHDLAQ

-994 HKHWEQT
+994 RKHWEEI

-1015 QLDTSTDFIKLVRE
+1015 QLNNSIDFIKLVRE
-1029 IKEVLTVR
+1029 IKEVLKVK
-1037 ENTTRERLADRLNQI
+1037 ENMTRERLTDRLNQV

-1060 IEYRLTQQPIDG
+1060 IEYRLTQQPVDG
-1072 IKVELDLAGLDKESQ
+1072 IKVELDLAGLDKDSQ
-1087 AIEFLVGDLE
+1087 VIEFLVDDLV
-1097 AKSYRT
+1097 AKSRRT
-1103 QILLEYSGNKVSPLF
+1103 QILLEYSGNKVSPFF
-1118 VLEKIEGDIE
+1118 VLEKIEGDIG

-1196 ELDTKELVELLRLDP
+1196 ELDTKELVDLLRLDP
-1211 KFLKPTDMD
+1211 KFLKPSDMD

-1225 FRSKISRAKELMA
+1225 FRSKVSRAKELMA

-1261 FTLYYQRTGEKKKEL
+1261 FTLYYQRTREKKKEL

-1300 AYSRYQEARKDA
+1300 AYSRYQEARKEA

-1389 VVPESYPENYSVE
+1389 VVPENFSVE